1 MSWLVRALP
10 LLALSVLGACSKTSH
25 GSGLSSVPQAAG
37 QPAMPSVPDTAAGGD
52 AALGDGGDGG
62 DGSVGQQP
70 PDAELGGA
78 PSQDLEVV
86 EVAAGGEATLDAAP
100 DVFLPPTEELYVFD
114 QAGVVAQ
121 RRFAFDSASLAVM
134 TFGPDGSEP
143 SPPMLDLPVAA
154 AARGDEL
161 VVLEL
166 DQEDAL
172 VAVSY
177 DSQLEHDSKP
187 LALAG
192 PGTSAQTIAGSDARS
207 VAVWSEG
214 TTLYGQLL
222 TAQDKLGSVFDFG
235 PHSSADHGTATRAVW
250 TGEHFVVLWTRPDAD
265 GNTVLSWGSIDEQG
279 VPIVARN
286 LLSSASALRIE
297 DAVALGDGRQA
308 ALLTLGSPS
317 RSPLLVF
324 VDSHGQLSGSAHLY
338 SGASAAWSLASNGAS
353 LLLAARSNRS
363 QGVVRLLDTEGD
375 PQTGWLVVDDSALD
389 SNFEPRVAL
398 FPVDRGFGAVVRL
411 TDGSA
416 AVLDIDP
423 SALPLP

>member
-1 MSWLVRALP
+1 V
-10 LLALSVLGACSKTSH
+10 G
-25 GSGLSSVPQAAG
+25 
-37 QPAMPSVPDTAAGGD
+37 AGGD
-52 AALGDGGDGG
+52 A
-62 DGSVGQQP
+62 GSVGQQP

-78 PSQDLEVV
+78 PSQDPGVV
-86 EVAAGGEATLDAAP
+86 EVAAGGEATLDLATE
-100 DVFLPPTEELYVFD
+100 VFLPPTEELYVFD

-134 TFGPDGSEP
+134 TFGADGTEAS
-143 SPPMLDLPVAA
+143 SPMLDLPVAA

-177 DSQLEHDSKP
+177 DSRLEHGSKP

-192 PGTSAQTIAGSDARS
+192 SGTSAQAVAGSDTRT

-214 TTLYGQLL
+214 TTLYGQLF
-222 TAQDKLGSVFDFG
+222 TAQDKLGTVFDFG

-250 TGEHFVVLWTRPDAD
+250 SGEHFVVLWTRLDAD
-265 GNTVLSWGSIDEQG
+265 GTTVLSWGTIDEQG
-279 VPIVARN
+279 VPIAARN

-297 DAVALGDGRQA
+297 DATVLGDGRQA

-324 VDSHGQLSGSAHLY
+324 VDSYGHISGAPHLY
-338 SGASAAWSLASNGAS
+338 SGASAAWSLASNGAG
-353 LLLAARSNRS
+353 LLLAARSSRS
-363 QGVVRLLDTEGD
+363 QGVVRLLDSNGD
-375 PQTGWLVVDDSALD
+375 PQSGWLVVDDSALD
-389 SNFEPRVAL
+389 SNFEPRIAL
-398 FPVDRGFGAVVRL
+398 FPVDRGYGAVVRL

-423 SALPLP
+423 SALPGP